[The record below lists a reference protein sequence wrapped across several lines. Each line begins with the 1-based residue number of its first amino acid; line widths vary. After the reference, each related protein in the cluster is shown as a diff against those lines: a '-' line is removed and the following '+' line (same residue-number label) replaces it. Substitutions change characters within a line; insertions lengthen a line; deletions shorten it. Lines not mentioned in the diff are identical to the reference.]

1 MPPRPAVSESRG
13 EQAPRGVERHVPYLA
28 HTDNM
33 LMKLKGAQI
42 LVECLKREG
51 VDIAFGIPGG
61 ANLPTFDALYQSDI
75 KVILT
80 VHEQGASHMADGYAR
95 ATGKVGVCL
104 ATSGPGAT
112 NLVTGIATACM
123 DSIPMVAITGQVRTS
138 VIGND
143 AFQEAD
149 TIGITRPVTKH
160 SYLVKDPRDMAR
172 VVKEAFYI
180 ARTGRP
186 GPVLIDLPVDS
197 TVGEAEFAYPDTVNI
212 RGYRLQT
219 APELDMAQVRAA
231 VEAIARAKQPVIYA
245 GAGVIHAGAAA
256 ELAALARKAQ
266 IPVTTSLLG
275 LGGFPEAD
283 ALSLGMLGMHGFE
296 YTNYAV
302 AQCDLLI
309 GIGAR
314 FDDRVTGKPDE
325 FARNAKKIHIDVDPS
340 SINKTVIVDYPVVG
354 DVKQVLREL
363 NKLVGLLE
371 TKDWLKTI
379 AQMKRKYPLTYR
391 EKKKLLPQYIIQQI
405 SDATKGNA
413 VIATGVG
420 QHQMW
425 AAQFYQFNQP
435 RSLITS
441 GGLGTMGFGLP
452 AAIGAQF
459 GRPDAVVW
467 DIDGDG
473 SFQMT
478 SQELATAAQHK
489 LPVKVA
495 IMNNQHHGMVR
506 QWQDLFYEGRHAA
519 SRLNAVDFVKLA
531 EANGCAGIRVERKD
545 DVRSAIDRAM
555 NTTGR
560 PTIIEFMVEEDENCW
575 PMIAPGKPHDQMLGT
590 FETLSKDGGVPQ
602 RRRAEAD
609 EESKLSLG

>member
-1 MPPRPAVSESRG
+1 
-13 EQAPRGVERHVPYLA
+13 
-28 HTDNM
+28 
-33 LMKLKGAQI
+33 MKLKGAQI

-51 VDIAFGIPGG
+51 VDVAFGIPGG
-61 ANLPTFDALYQSDI
+61 VNLPTFDAICSSTI
-75 KVILT
+75 KLVLT

-112 NLVTGIATACM
+112 NLVTGIATAYM
-123 DSIPMVAITGQVRTS
+123 DSIPMVALTGQVRTS

-143 AFQEAD
+143 AFQEVD
-149 TIGITRPVTKH
+149 TIGVTRPVTKH

-172 VVKEAFYI
+172 VVREAFYI

-186 GPVLIDLPVDS
+186 GPVLIDLPVDA
-197 TVGEAEFAYPDTVNI
+197 TVGEAEFTYPESVNI
-212 RGYRLQT
+212 RGYQPEQKPPALQ
-219 APELDMAQVRAA
+219 ASQIEAA
-231 VEAIARAKQPVIYA
+231 AEAISKARKPILYA
-245 GAGVIHAGAAA
+245 GAGVLHSGAWA
-256 ELAALARKAQ
+256 ELIELAHKAK

-275 LGGFPEAD
+275 LGGFPESD
-283 ALSLGMLGMHGFE
+283 PLSLGMLGMHGFE

-309 GIGAR
+309 GVGAR

-325 FARNAKKIHIDVDPS
+325 FARHAKKIHIDVDPS
-340 SINKTVIVDYPVVG
+340 SINKTVLVDVPVVG

-363 NKLVGLLE
+363 LKLVKPADTSE
-371 TKDWLKTI
+371 WLKTI
-379 AQMKRKYPLTYR
+379 AGMKKQFPLTYR
-391 EKKKLLPQYIIQQI
+391 EKQKVLPQYIIQQI
-405 SDATKGNA
+405 SDATKGEA

-425 AAQFYQFNQP
+425 AAQFYQFNRP

-459 GRPDAVVW
+459 GRPGETVW

-478 SQELATAAQHK
+478 AQELATAAQHK
-489 LPVKVA
+489 LPIKVA

-519 SRLNAVDFVKLA
+519 SRLNPVDFVKLA
-531 EANGCAGIRVERKD
+531 EANHCAGIRVDTKD
-545 DVRSAIDRAM
+545 QVRPAIDNAM
-555 NTTGR
+555 QITDR
-560 PTIIEFMVEEDENCW
+560 PTVVEFMVDQTENVW

-590 FETLSKDGGVPQ
+590 YEILSKDGGVPQ

>member
-1 MPPRPAVSESRG
+1 M
-13 EQAPRGVERHVPYLA
+13 
-28 HTDNM
+28 
-33 LMKLKGAQI
+33 KGAQI
-42 LVECLKREG
+42 LVESLRREG
-51 VDIAFGIPGG
+51 VDLAFGIPGG
-61 ANLPTFDALYQSDI
+61 VNLPTFDALHQSPI

-80 VHEQGASHMADGYAR
+80 VHEQGAAHMADGYAR

-112 NLVTGIATACM
+112 NLVTGIATAFM
-123 DSIPMVAITGQVRTS
+123 DSIPLIVLTGQVRTT

-143 AFQEAD
+143 AFQEVD
-149 TIGITRPVTKH
+149 TIGITRPITKH
-160 SYLVKDPRDMAR
+160 SYLVKDPRDIER

-180 ARTGRP
+180 ARTGRQ
-186 GPVLIDLPVDS
+186 GPVLIDLPVDA
-197 TVGEAEFAYPDTVNI
+197 TVAEAEFVYPEQVSI
-212 RGYRLQT
+212 RGYRLQ
-219 APELDMAQVRAA
+219 AQSPLDPDSIRRA
-231 VEAIARAKQPVIYA
+231 VEAMAASLQPIIYA
-245 GAGVIHAGAAA
+245 GAGVLHAGASQ
-256 ELAALARKAQ
+256 ELAEFARKTQ

-283 ALSLGMLGMHGFE
+283 PLSLGMLGMHGFE

-302 AQCDLLI
+302 AQADLLI

-325 FARNAKKIHIDVDPS
+325 FARRAKKIHIDVDPS
-340 SINKTVIVDYPVVG
+340 SINKTVLVDYPIIG
-354 DVKQVLREL
+354 DVKRVLQEL
-363 NKLVGLLE
+363 NRLVKPVD
-371 TKDWLKTI
+371 TRAWLKTI
-379 AQMKRKYPLTYR
+379 QEMRVKYPLVYR
-391 EKKKLLPQYIIQQI
+391 EKTKLLPQFIIQQI
-405 SDATKGNA
+405 SEATQGAA
-413 VIATGVG
+413 VVATGVG

-425 AAQFYQFNQP
+425 TAQFYQFNTP

-478 SQELATAAQHK
+478 AQELATAAQHK

-506 QWQDLFYEGRHAA
+506 QWQDLFYQGRHAQ
-519 SRLNAVDFVKLA
+519 SRLNPVDFVKLA
-531 EANGCAGIRVERKD
+531 EANGCAGIRVKQKD
-545 DVRSAIDRAM
+545 EVRQAIDRAM
-555 NTTGR
+555 QISDR
-560 PTIIEFMVEEDENCW
+560 PTVIEFMVEEAEDCW

-590 FETLSKDGGVPQ
+590 YDTLKKEGGVPQ
-602 RRRAEAD
+602 HRHVEPD
-609 EESKLSLG
+609 EEAKLSLG

>member
-1 MPPRPAVSESRG
+1 MP
-13 EQAPRGVERHVPYLA
+13 
-28 HTDNM
+28 TKM
-33 LMKLKGAQI
+33 KGAQI
-42 LVECLKREG
+42 LVECLQREG
-51 VDIAFGIPGG
+51 VEIVFGIPGG
-61 ANLPTFDALYQSDI
+61 ANLPTFDALYHSKI
-75 KVILT
+75 KVVLT
-80 VHEQGASHMADGYAR
+80 IHEQGAAHMADGYAR
-95 ATGKVGVCL
+95 ATGRVGVCL

-112 NLVTGIATACM
+112 NLVTGIATAYM

-160 SYLVKDPRDMAR
+160 SYLVKDVRDMAR
-172 VVKEAFYI
+172 VVREAFYI
-180 ARTGRP
+180 ASTGRP
-186 GPVLIDLPVDS
+186 GPVVIDLPVDS
-197 TVGEAEFAYPDTVNI
+197 TVNEAEFVYPEQVQI
-212 RGYRLQT
+212 RGYQPQAVP
-219 APELDMAQVRAA
+219 APQLEAIHKAA
-231 VEAIARAKQPVIYA
+231 EAIARSKKPVIYA
-245 GAGVIHAGAAA
+245 GAGVLHAGAAVELA
-256 ELAALARKAQ
+256 ELAHKAH

-275 LGGFPEAD
+275 LGGFPESD

-302 AQCDLLI
+302 AQADLLI

-340 SINKTVIVDYPVVG
+340 SINKTVLVDYPIIG
-354 DVKQVLREL
+354 DVKAVLREL
-363 NKLVGLLE
+363 NKLVGPLE
-371 TKDWLKTI
+371 TREWLKTI
-379 AQMKRKYPLTYR
+379 QEMKDKYPLTYR
-391 EKKKLLPQYIIQQI
+391 EKQKLLPQYIIQQI
-405 SDATKGNA
+405 SEVTKGNA
-413 VIATGVG
+413 IIATGVG

-425 AAQFYQFNQP
+425 AAQFYQFNRP

-459 GRPDAVVW
+459 GRPQDTVW

-478 SQELATAAQHK
+478 CQELPTAAHNK
-489 LPVKVA
+489 LPIKVA

-506 QWQDLFYEGRHAA
+506 QWQDLFYQGRHAQ
-519 SRLNAVDFVKLA
+519 SKLNPVDFVKLA
-531 EANGCAGIRVERKD
+531 EASGCVGIRIERKQ
-545 DVRSAIDRAM
+545 DVRSAIERAM
-555 NTTGR
+555 QVTDR
-560 PTIIEFMVEEDENCW
+560 PTVIDFMVEEAENCW
-575 PMIAPGKPHDQMLGT
+575 PMIAPGKAHDQMLGT
-590 FETLSKDGGVPQ
+590 YETLKQDGGVPQ

>member
-1 MPPRPAVSESRG
+1 MA
-13 EQAPRGVERHVPYLA
+13 
-28 HTDNM
+28 
-33 LMKLKGAQI
+33 KLKGAQI
-42 LVECLKREG
+42 LIECLKREG
-51 VDIAFGIPGG
+51 VDLVFGIPGG

-75 KVILT
+75 QVILT
-80 VHEQGASHMADGYAR
+80 VHEQGAAHMADGYAR

-112 NLVTGIATACM
+112 NLVTGIATAYM
-123 DSIPMVAITGQVRTS
+123 DSIPIVALTGQVRTS

-149 TIGITRPVTKH
+149 TIGVTRSITKH
-160 SYLVKDPRDMAR
+160 SYLVKRADEMAR
-172 VVKEAFYI
+172 AVREGFHI

-197 TVGEAEFAYPDTVNI
+197 TVNEAEFTYPEVNI
-212 RGYRLQT
+212 RGYRLQ
-219 APELDMAQVRAA
+219 ARPRVDLEAVRRVA
-231 VEAIARAKQPVIYA
+231 EAIGKAKRPVIYA
-245 GAGVIHAGAAA
+245 GAGVIHAGASA
-256 ELAALARKAQ
+256 ELGELARKTH

-275 LGGFPEAD
+275 LGGFPETD
-283 ALSLGMLGMHGFE
+283 PLSLGMLGMHGFE

-325 FARNAKKIHIDVDPS
+325 FAKQAKKVHIDVDPS
-340 SINKTVIVDYPVVG
+340 SINKTVMVDFPVVG
-354 DVKQVLREL
+354 DVKEVLRAL
-363 NKLVGLLE
+363 NGLVRE
-371 TKDWLKTI
+371 PDTAEWLKTI
-379 AQMKRKYPLTYR
+379 AEMRRKFPLMYR
-391 EKKKLLPQYIIQQI
+391 EKTKLLPQYIIQQI
-405 SDATKGNA
+405 SEATKGEA
-413 VIATGVG
+413 IVATGVG

-425 AAQFYQFNQP
+425 AAQFYQFNHP

-478 SQELATAAQHK
+478 SQELATASHHK

-495 IMNNQHHGMVR
+495 IMNNSFHGMVR
-506 QWQDLFYEGRHAA
+506 QWQDLFYESRYA
-519 SRLNAVDFVKLA
+519 STRLNPVDFVKLA
-531 EANGCAGIRVERKD
+531 EANYCVGIRVDKKA
-545 DVRSAIDRAM
+545 DVRPAIERAM
-555 NTTGR
+555 SINDR
-560 PTIIEFMVEEDENCW
+560 PTVIDFMVEQKEDCW
-575 PMIAPGKPHDQMLGT
+575 PMIAPGKPHNEMLGT
-590 FETLSKDGGVPQ
+590 YETLKKDGGLAQHRHLAP
-602 RRRAEAD
+602 D
-609 EESKLSLG
+609 EEAKLSLG